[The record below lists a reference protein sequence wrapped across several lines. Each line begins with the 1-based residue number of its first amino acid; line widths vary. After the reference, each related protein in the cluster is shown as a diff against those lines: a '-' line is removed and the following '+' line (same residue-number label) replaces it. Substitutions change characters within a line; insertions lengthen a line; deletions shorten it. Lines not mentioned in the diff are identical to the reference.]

1 MDVFGLASAYTCPR
15 ILRQFRVISFNHS
28 QVGEYMS
35 PFIRLGL
42 RFVHLTLRVSPL
54 KTISLKVSPLETI
67 SLRVLITTIPLWVLP
82 SETYPISSHQLLPTD
97 MTWTSISGWNP
108 SNPHIKPSSLD
119 PPVPTPCVSP
129 PSPPPPLP
137 RRHHHLNPPHT
148 PPKASETHTLLL
160 HLLSSRTNKGIPG
173 LMTGTN

>member
-54 KTISLKVSPLETI
+54 KTISLKVSPLLETI
-67 SLRVLITTIPLWVLP
+67 SLKVLITTIPLWVLP

-119 PPVPTPCVSP
+119 PPVPTPRVTT
-129 PSPPPPLP
+129 PSPPPPSPSSPPPSQSPSYATKSL
-137 RRHHHLNPPHT
+137 RNPHSIA
-148 PPKASETHTLLL
+148 PPAK
-160 HLLSSRTNKGIPG
+160 LSN
-173 LMTGTN
+173 